1 MEERR
6 SPFRLGCLAGLA
18 LAAGGLALRAWACTP
33 ALEGTRLESPR
44 HVLAYRAN
52 PQIGSFFAIDV
63 AACAKNGPPPKTLK
77 VDALMPEH
85 RHGMNYAPKVTTL
98 APGRWRAEGL
108 MLHMPGKWAFVF
120 VVDGERMAH
129 RLEVS
134 EGIHFDEDEKRKIIA
149 HGPWPPPARRD
160 PSNRVSGT
168 PAAIALGERL
178 FFEPRLSGGGGVL
191 CASCHVPFRAF
202 QDGRPRGFGLQ
213 EVERNTPSLLNV
225 GLYRWYG
232 WDGGHD
238 SLWSQS
244 IRPILEPRELGSS
257 PRHVAELI
265 RNDEQLACR
274 YRNTFG
280 ATPSASNDEAILVD
294 VGKALAAFQETL
306 QSGRTPF
313 DQFRDQLAR
322 GEPYSDWHYSPA
334 AQRGLKLF
342 IGKAGCNSCHTGPNF
357 TGGEF
362 HNTGITS
369 KTRDGQV
376 DSGRSAGVQKLRES
390 RFNLLGK
397 YNDDAS
403 RASAT
408 HTQQVK
414 NDPRSTGAFKV
425 PSLRNTMLT
434 APYGHHG
441 EVATLADMVRHYSE
455 VGHAR
460 VPGSGHQK
468 LQPLNLSEREQ
479 RDLVVFLESLNT
491 FSNPWRPEDSGR
503 CY

>member
-1 MEERR
+1 MRNGTISTR
-6 SPFRLGCLAGLA
+6 KAIQLGLA
-18 LAAGGLALRAWACTP
+18 CAALLPCTSTANERA
-33 ALEGTRLESPR
+33 
-44 HVLAYRAN
+44 
-52 PQIGSFFAIDV
+52 GSEPPFS
-63 AACAKNGPPPKTLK
+63 AAEIRSIL
-77 VDALMPEH
+77 
-85 RHGMNYAPKVTTL
+85 
-98 APGRWRAEGL
+98 
-108 MLHMPGKWAFVF
+108 
-120 VVDGERMAH
+120 
-129 RLEVS
+129 
-134 EGIHFDEDEKRKIIA
+134 A
-149 HGPWPPPARRD
+149 HGPWPAPSPRD
-160 PSNRVSGT
+160 PSNRVSGKAEAVEFGT
-168 PAAIALGERL
+168 QL
-178 FFEPRLSGGGGVL
+178 FFDPRLSAKGNVSCGT
-191 CASCHVPFRAF
+191 CHVPERNWT
-202 QDGRPRGFGLQ
+202 DNMHRGIGNA
-213 EVERNTPSLLNV
+213 EMDRNTPTLMNV
-225 GLYRWYG
+225 RLGRWFG
-232 WDGGHD
+232 WDGAAD

-274 YRNTFG
+274 YRRTFG

-313 DQFRDQLAR
+313 DQFRDQLER
-322 GEPYSDWHYSPA
+322 GEAYSDWHYSPA

-342 IGKAGCNSCHTGPNF
+342 IGKAGCNTCHTGPNF
-357 TGGEF
+357 TGDEF

-390 RFNLLGK
+390 RFNLLGQ

-414 NDPRSTGAFKV
+414 NDARSTGAFKV

-460 VPGSGHQK
+460 VPGSGQQK

-479 RDLVVFLESLNT
+479 QDLVVFLESLNT